1 MSNLRRG
8 RPPRVV
14 ETERGFATRV
24 KGETY
29 EFKQADKGNRRPVNT
44 RNGNA
49 EDRAYAK
56 PGVRRATASRSTPE
70 AIGLPCECTSRMR

>member
-29 EFKQADKGNRRPVNT
+29 EFKQDDKGNLRPVNT

-49 EDRAYAK
+49 EDRDYAK
-56 PGVRRATASRSTPE
+56 AVVRRATNN
-70 AIGLPCECTSRMR
+70 